1 MIPIAPSHWQHGTKS
16 WYLKT
21 PVTRLREM
29 KQLRQVS
36 QLPPSRVYTTFPL
49 YSQQI
54 LKELTDPLPI
64 SKQGVLVSEA
74 PPSTTSIPP
83 QRGWNT
89 KNHSYTR
96 RFYKHQETSRNKIF
110 CIIFGRCSWARQANR
125 RATSSLIKGQ
135 DLPAI
140 TPAAAYNS
148 ALSLLAKVQEPAIFH
163 PQVCLED
170 N

>member
-36 QLPPSRVYTTFPL
+36 QLPPSRVYTTFSL

-64 SKQGVLVSEA
+64 SKQGVLVSKA
-74 PPSTTSIPP
+74 PPSTSSIRP
-83 QRGWNT
+83 QLEYQKSQLN
-89 KNHSYTR
+89 
-96 RFYKHQETSRNKIF
+96 QEVLQAPGNLMEQDLF

-125 RATSSLIKGQ
+125 RASSSLIKGQ

>member
-1 MIPIAPSHWQHGTKS
+1 
-16 WYLKT
+16 
-21 PVTRLREM
+21 M

-36 QLPPSRVYTTFPL
+36 QLPPSRVYTTFSL

-96 RFYKHQETSRNKIF
+96 RFYKHQETSRNKISF
-110 CIIFGRCSWARQANR
+110 ASFLGDAVEHDKQIGEQ
-125 RATSSLIKGQ
+125 L
-135 DLPAI
+135 
-140 TPAAAYNS
+140 
-148 ALSLLAKVQEPAIFH
+148 AL
-163 PQVCLED
+163 
-170 N
+170 